1 MRLQEVAGEKTGR
14 RTAAYE
20 KLKFYQDICELRRLV
35 YQMTERLSKSH
46 LRLVGQMRDA
56 ARSAKQNIRE
66 GYKKGSIGEFIHSI
80 QISRGSLE
88 ELTGDIEDCKQDG
101 LITKEE
107 FEDLSRL
114 CKSADFM
121 SSRYL
126 RSLYQMQKD
135 GTWKAPGKAS

>member
-1 MRLQEVAGEKTGR
+1 MRLQEVTEEKTGK

-101 LITKEE
+101 LITQDE

-126 RSLYQMQKD
+126 RSLYQMRKD
-135 GTWKAPGKAS
+135 GTWKTPGKVS